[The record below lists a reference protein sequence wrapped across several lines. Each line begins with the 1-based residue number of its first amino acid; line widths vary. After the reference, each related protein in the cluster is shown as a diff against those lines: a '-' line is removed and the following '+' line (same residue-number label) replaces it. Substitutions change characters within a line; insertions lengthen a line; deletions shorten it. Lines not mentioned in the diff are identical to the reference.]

1 MSHVQAVALAAI
13 AVLRAAT
20 WRRFAAEG
28 WAVLVAKFS
37 FEQREQRRRR
47 EQLRRTYADLISRLL
62 DPNGQAQARQKL
74 VQRLLTIELGE
85 LQKLH
90 AECLQVAGER
100 DRASGRAGRPAN
112 SRDALWDLTPLLK

>member
-1 MSHVQAVALAAI
+1 MSHVQAVGLAAI
-13 AVLRAAT
+13 GVLRAAT
-20 WRRFAAEG
+20 WRRFAAQG
-28 WAVLVAKFS
+28 WALLVAMFS
-37 FEQREQRRRR
+37 FEHREQRRRR

-62 DPNGQAQARQKL
+62 DPDGKAQARQKL

-100 DRASGRAGRPAN
+100 GRAPQRADRPAN
-112 SRDALWDLTPLLK
+112 ARDALWDLTPLLK